1 VDGPEESHE
10 EKLEKI
16 VNNLLIE
23 VFPCL
28 WYKVPRLSYSL
39 QPEDLSQ
46 GLSTKKLPK
55 KLTQTHF
62 AILSYLRLQKN
73 KTILQSE
80 LYKKLGWES
89 LNEKKFSRKAAE
101 LKKLRFLNEDK
112 SESDRRKVYLSI
124 SEKGSQILKKA
135 EEKRKKFLLD
145 LLSRTNVYKLRSLT
159 VSLSTL
165 IKI

>member
-1 VDGPEESHE
+1 VDTPKETH
-10 EKLEKI
+10 EKLEEV

-23 VFPCL
+23 FFPWC

-39 QPEDLSQ
+39 QPEDISESLSA
-46 GLSTKKLPK
+46 SKLPK

-62 AILSYLRLQKN
+62 AILSYFRLQKN

-89 LNEKKFSRKAAE
+89 LTEKKFSRKIVE
-101 LKKLRFLNEDK
+101 LKSLKFLTENK
-112 SESDRRKVYLSI
+112 NESDRRKVCLSI
-124 SEKGSQILKKA
+124 TEKGLEVLKKA
-135 EEKRKKFLLD
+135 EEKRRKFLLD
-145 LLSRTNVYKLRSLT
+145 RLQQMDFYKTRVLMRLLE
-159 VSLSTL
+159 TL